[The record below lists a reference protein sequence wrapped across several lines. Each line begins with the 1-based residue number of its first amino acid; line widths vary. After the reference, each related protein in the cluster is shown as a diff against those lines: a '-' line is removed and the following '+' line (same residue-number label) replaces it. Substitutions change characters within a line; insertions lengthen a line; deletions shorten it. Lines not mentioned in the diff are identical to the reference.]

1 MKKWVILGI
10 SILGILSLTAFK
22 SAPYSISLEEKQPN
36 EIIATINKNTT
47 AEELK
52 DLKIFFSENGIEL
65 IIDKI
70 TFNDQN
76 EITSLSIILK
86 KGSSKSKYSSS
97 STAPISD
104 VELGYKNG
112 NLYITNSGMFDIASW
127 KNQIGYTHHN
137 FDMDSILK
145 NQNFSF
151 NFDIDKEGDS
161 IFFNGQHFD
170 MSKLKDQIMNSF
182 DFDFDEDEDGNLIFN
197 GQQFPS
203 HFSKSKKFS
212 FVDDPD
218 IEKLII
224 IDGKESD
231 FKTLDALAKSDKLTE
246 VDFLKATI
254 AISIYG
260 NKAKDGAILAI
271 TKKE

>member
-1 MKKWVILGI
+1 MKKWIFLGMGILGI
-10 SILGILSLTAFK
+10 FSLTAFNAA
-22 SAPYSISLEEKQPN
+22 SNSTSSIEVQQPN

-47 AEELK
+47 EKELE
-52 DLKIFFSENGIEL
+52 DLKTFFSENGIEL

-70 TFNDQN
+70 EFNDQN

-86 KGSSKSKYSSS
+86 KGKSKSKYSSS
-97 STAPISD
+97 STEPISD

-127 KNQIGYTHHN
+127 KNQIGFNHHS
-137 FDMDSILK
+137 FDMDSLLK

-151 NFDIDKEGDS
+151 NFDFDFDKEGDS
-161 IFFNGQHFD
+161 LFFNGKHFD
-170 MSKLKDQIMNSF
+170 MGKLKDQIMNSF
-182 DFDFDEDEDGNLIFN
+182 EFDEDENGNFIFN

-203 HFSKSKKFS
+203 HFSKSKKFR

-231 FKTLDALAKSDKLTE
+231 FKTLDELAKSDKLEE
-246 VDFLKATI
+246 VDFLKPTI
-254 AISIYG
+254 ATSIYG
-260 NKAKDGAILAI
+260 DKAKDGAIIAI
-271 TKKE
+271 TKK